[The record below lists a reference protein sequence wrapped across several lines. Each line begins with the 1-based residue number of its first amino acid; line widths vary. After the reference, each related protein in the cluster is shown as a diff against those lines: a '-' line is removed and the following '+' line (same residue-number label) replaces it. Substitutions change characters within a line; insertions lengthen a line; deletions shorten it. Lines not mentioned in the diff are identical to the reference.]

1 MKNPLRKRLPREL
14 KSEFGKYFVIFFLM
28 FATIGLVSGY
38 LVAGSSMVAAY
49 DETFEKYNIEDGNL
63 RLAEKANKALIK
75 ELEKNKIT
83 LYDNFYVD
91 DAMENSTTLRIFANR
106 TEVNTVCLMDGVMPA
121 AYDEIGLDRMY
132 AVNNN
137 ITIGDTI
144 SDGTNTFRVTGL
156 IALPDYSCL
165 FQDNNDS
172 MFDAQKFGVS
182 IVTAESFARFS
193 ENDLTWSYSWKYDAP
208 PADDAEANDMAED
221 LMKAIA
227 AETELKSFVPRYQ
240 NQAIVF
246 TGDDMEGDQVM
257 VLVLLYIIMIIM
269 AFVFGITTSNT
280 ILKEANVIGTLRAS
294 GYTKMELIR
303 HYMTLPLL
311 VSGAGAALGNILGY
325 TCMKDF
331 CASLYYASYSL
342 TTFHVLWNANA
353 FLLTTVIPLIMMAV
367 ITFLILARKLSLSP
381 LKFLHKDFS
390 RKKQKKAFPLS
401 SRLPFFSRFRIRV
414 ILQNMGNYITIF
426 IGILFANFLL
436 LFGLLFPSVLVH
448 YQADIEQ
455 NLLCNYQY
463 ILQIPLN
470 AVNENKK
477 LESALNMMLFQN
489 EVETETEGAEKFSIR
504 SLNTTYE
511 GSRVEAI
518 TIYGV
523 EPDSRYIPLSSAD
536 GTIAASQAYADKY
549 DLTPGD
555 TVTLK
560 EAYEDTTYTFTITEI
575 YPYNGALAL
584 FMPREDLNRVFDED
598 KDSFSGYLS
607 NEEITDID
615 VEYISSIID
624 LEALTKISRQLT
636 LSMGGMMN
644 LVNGFAIIIF
654 LVIVYLLSKII
665 IEKNGQAI
673 SMTKILGYSNREISR
688 LYIFSTTFMVLLSIL
703 ISLPLEVASMKF
715 LFKYMM
721 TEMMTGWISFYLD
734 PMILVEMVAMGLGSY
749 AIVAFL
755 EYRRIRRIPMD
766 EALKNVE

>member
-38 LVAGSSMVAAY
+38 LVAGNSMVAAY

-75 ELEKNKIT
+75 ELENNEIT

-106 TEVNTVCLMDGVMPA
+106 TEVNTVCLMDGVMPT

-137 ITIGDTI
+137 ITIGDTL

-193 ENDLTWSYSWKYDAP
+193 ESDLTWSYSWKYDAP

-221 LMKAIA
+221 LMKSIA

-257 VLVLLYIIMIIM
+257 VLVLLYIVMIIM

-294 GYTKMELIR
+294 GYTKMELIH

-311 VSGAGAALGNILGY
+311 VSGVGAVLGNILGY
-325 TCMKDF
+325 TWMKDF

-353 FLLTTVIPLIMMAV
+353 FLLTTIIPLIMMTV
-367 ITFLILARKLSLSP
+367 ITFLVLTRKLSLSP

-390 RKKQKKAFPLS
+390 RKKQRKAFPLS

-414 ILQNMGNYITIF
+414 ILQNMGNYITLF

-436 LFGLLFPSVLVH
+436 FFGLLFSSVLAH

-518 TIYGV
+518 TLYGV
-523 EPDSRYIPLSSAD
+523 EPDSRYVSLSSAE
-536 GTIAASQAYADKY
+536 GTVAASQAYADKY

-555 TVTLK
+555 TITLK
-560 EAYEDTTYTFTITEI
+560 EAYEDTTYTFTITDI
-575 YPYNGALAL
+575 YPYDGALAL

-598 KDSFSGYLS
+598 KNSFSGYLS

-615 VEYISSIID
+615 TEYISSIID

-734 PMILVEMVAMGLGSY
+734 PMILVEMVSMGLGSY

>member
-38 LVAGSSMVAAY
+38 LVAGNSMVAAY
-49 DETFEKYNIEDGNL
+49 DDTFEKYNIEDGNL
-63 RLAEKANKALIK
+63 RLAKKANKALIK
-75 ELEKNKIT
+75 ELENNEIT

-106 TEVNTVCLMDGVMPA
+106 TEVNTVCLMDGVMPT

-137 ITIGDTI
+137 ITIGDTL

-156 IALPDYSCL
+156 
-165 FQDNNDS
+165 
-172 MFDAQKFGVS
+172 
-182 IVTAESFARFS
+182 
-193 ENDLTWSYSWKYDAP
+193 
-208 PADDAEANDMAED
+208 
-221 LMKAIA
+221 
-227 AETELKSFVPRYQ
+227 
-240 NQAIVF
+240 
-246 TGDDMEGDQVM
+246 
-257 VLVLLYIIMIIM
+257 
-269 AFVFGITTSNT
+269 

-311 VSGAGAALGNILGY
+311 VSGVGAVLGNILGY
-325 TCMKDF
+325 TWMKDF

-353 FLLTTVIPLIMMAV
+353 FLLTTIIHLIMMTV
-367 ITFLILARKLSLSP
+367 ITFLVLTRKLSLSP

-390 RKKQKKAFPLS
+390 RKKQRKAFPLS

-414 ILQNMGNYITIF
+414 ILQNMGNYITLF

-436 LFGLLFPSVLVH
+436 FFGLLFPSVLAH

-518 TIYGV
+518 TLYGV
-523 EPDSRYIPLSSAD
+523 EPDSRYISLSSAE
-536 GTIAASQAYADKY
+536 GTVAASQAYADKY

-555 TVTLK
+555 TITLK
-560 EAYEDTTYTFTITEI
+560 EAYEDTTYTFTITDI
-575 YPYNGALAL
+575 YPYDGALAL

-598 KDSFSGYLS
+598 KNSFSGYLS

-615 VEYISSIID
+615 TEYISSIID

-734 PMILVEMVAMGLGSY
+734 PMILVEMVSMGLGSY

>member
-83 LYDNFYVD
+83 LYDNFYMD

-208 PADDAEANDMAED
+208 PADDVEANNMAED

-257 VLVLLYIIMIIM
+257 VLVLLYIVMIIM

-518 TIYGV
+518 TLYGV
-523 EPDSRYIPLSSAD
+523 EPDSRYVPLSSAE

>member
-38 LVAGSSMVAAY
+38 LVAGNSMVAAY

-63 RLAEKANKALIK
+63 RLAKKANKALIK
-75 ELEKNKIT
+75 ELENNEIT

-106 TEVNTVCLMDGVMPA
+106 TEVNTVCLMDGVMPT

-137 ITIGDTI
+137 ITIGDTL

-193 ENDLTWSYSWKYDAP
+193 ESDLTWSYSWKYDAP

-221 LMKAIA
+221 LMKSIA

-257 VLVLLYIIMIIM
+257 VLVLLYIVMIIM

-311 VSGAGAALGNILGY
+311 VSGVGAVLGNILGY
-325 TCMKDF
+325 TWMKDF

-353 FLLTTVIPLIMMAV
+353 FLLTTIIPLIMMTV
-367 ITFLILARKLSLSP
+367 ITFLVLTRKLSLSP

-390 RKKQKKAFPLS
+390 RKKQRKAFPLS

-436 LFGLLFPSVLVH
+436 FFGLLFPSVLAH

-518 TIYGV
+518 TLYCV
-523 EPDSRYIPLSSAD
+523 EPDSRYVSLSSAE
-536 GTIAASQAYADKY
+536 GTVAASQAYADKY
-549 DLTPGD
+549 DLAPGD
-555 TVTLK
+555 TITLK
-560 EAYEDTTYTFTITEI
+560 EAYEDTTYTFTITDI
-575 YPYNGALAL
+575 YPYDGALAL

-615 VEYISSIID
+615 TEYISSIID

-644 LVNGFAIIIF
+644 LV
-654 LVIVYLLSKII
+654 K
-665 IEKNGQAI
+665 K
-673 SMTKILGYSNREISR
+673 T
-688 LYIFSTTFMVLLSIL
+688 
-703 ISLPLEVASMKF
+703 
-715 LFKYMM
+715 
-721 TEMMTGWISFYLD
+721 
-734 PMILVEMVAMGLGSY
+734 
-749 AIVAFL
+749 
-755 EYRRIRRIPMD
+755 
-766 EALKNVE
+766 

>member
-208 PADDAEANDMAED
+208 PADDAEANNMAED

-257 VLVLLYIIMIIM
+257 VLVLLYIVMIIM

-518 TIYGV
+518 TLYGV
-523 EPDSRYIPLSSAD
+523 EPDSRYVPLSSAE

>member
-208 PADDAEANDMAED
+208 PADDAEANNMAED

-436 LFGLLFPSVLVH
+436 LFGLLFPSGLVH

>member
-63 RLAEKANKALIK
+63 RLAKKANKALIK
-75 ELEKNKIT
+75 ELENNEIT

-106 TEVNTVCLMDGVMPA
+106 TEVNTVCLMDGVMPT

-137 ITIGDTI
+137 ITIGDTL

-193 ENDLTWSYSWKYDAP
+193 ESGLTWSYSWKYDAP

-221 LMKAIA
+221 LMKSIA

-257 VLVLLYIIMIIM
+257 VLVLLYIVMIIM

-311 VSGAGAALGNILGY
+311 VSGVGAVLGNILGY
-325 TCMKDF
+325 TWMKDF

-353 FLLTTVIPLIMMAV
+353 FLLTTIIPLIMMTV
-367 ITFLILARKLSLSP
+367 ITFLVLTRKLSLSP

-390 RKKQKKAFPLS
+390 RKKQRKAFPLS

-414 ILQNMGNYITIF
+414 ILQNMGNYITLF

-436 LFGLLFPSVLVH
+436 FFGLLFPSVLAH

-518 TIYGV
+518 TLYGV
-523 EPDSRYIPLSSAD
+523 EPDSRYVSLSSAE
-536 GTIAASQAYADKY
+536 GTVAASQAYADKY
-549 DLTPGD
+549 DLAPGD
-555 TVTLK
+555 TITLK
-560 EAYEDTTYTFTITEI
+560 EAYEDTTYTFTITDI
-575 YPYNGALAL
+575 YPYDGALAL

-598 KDSFSGYLS
+598 KNSFSGYLS

-615 VEYISSIID
+615 TEYISSIID

-734 PMILVEMVAMGLGSY
+734 PMILVEMVSMGLGSY